1 MKHLIY
7 ILLLLIVI
15 VSCKTSKDGVS
26 SNGVNND
33 NTEKQDTIRIA
44 NDSLQYEVIIFEAG
58 FDSWMLRRAR
68 PRSYYSETFLEARNI
83 QYVTE
88 WNRRVVSS
96 GFDRNLYEMQINYQ
110 QGIDYGFEV
119 NYILYH
125 YFVFFEE
132 KYRQNL
138 TAHNPRF

>member
-33 NTEKQDTIRIA
+33 NIEKQDTIRIA